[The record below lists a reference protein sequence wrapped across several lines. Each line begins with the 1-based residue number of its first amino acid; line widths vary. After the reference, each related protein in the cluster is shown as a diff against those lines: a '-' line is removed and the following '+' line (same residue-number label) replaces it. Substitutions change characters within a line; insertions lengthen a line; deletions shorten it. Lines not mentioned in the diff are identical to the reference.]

1 MSKVSQGIL
10 LCANAEPARQDSCV
24 TYEIWLTRVALGAI
38 LVATAM
44 TGIELWPVFAAA
56 RIHHHW
62 ATLAENFGFVIVVAF
77 LIYGGLVYGLTRLN
91 FLQRIS
97 AHEPRSDAT
106 LDTLLNG
113 APSLAIL
120 IPSYK
125 EDERVIYQT
134 LMSAALQDYP
144 NRRVVLLIDD
154 LPHPA
159 TAADYQLL
167 ARARA
172 LPQRIIDQFADLA
185 GATQAALNDFQD
197 RAHNRPGAP
206 DDDKRRLLALYQR
219 VLDWFERR
227 FVEMSVRD
235 HTDILFR
242 DKILAARRAQLI
254 QDRDRWLAAWGHSDN
269 ARRRALCEREFRRLA
284 AAFDVH
290 ITSFERK
297 QYVNLSHESNKAMNL
312 NSYIGLMGGAFN
324 TKSCN
329 AGRFLEKAAHDQT
342 AEWQVPDAD
351 YIITLDA
358 DSLLVGQYASRLIY
372 EMERPEHAR
381 TAVMQTPYSA
391 VPEAK
396 RPLERIAGATTDI
409 QYLIHQ
415 GFTGFNATYWV
426 GANALLRKKAL
437 ADIAFV
443 EYERGYPVTRFIQDR
458 TVIEDTESSIDLIL
472 QGWRLHNY
480 PDRLA
485 YSATPPD
492 FGSLIIQR
500 RRWANGGLIILP
512 KLLRYIAR
520 QSINKA
526 LAREAFMRF
535 HYLVS
540 IAAVN
545 LGLLF
550 VLAVP
555 LNDAMSS
562 VWLPMTALPYFLLYG
577 RDLVRIGYRWSDLVR
592 VYAINLLL
600 LPVNL
605 GGVAKSLQ
613 QAWTKRKIP
622 FGRTPKVQG
631 RTATPPWY
639 LLAAYG
645 LVVYWFGSGMKDC
658 LAGYWAHGFFA
669 LLNSA
674 MLAYAL
680 SYFVGWRETVADLRL
695 GLAPLNALR
704 RFSASRSAVTTITLM
719 IETAMQPVMA
729 PDALSGVETLD
740 NGRGELRERIT
751 VAR

>member
-1 MSKVSQGIL
+1 MSNVFQEMLWCADAAPSSRDSHLTGEIL
-10 LCANAEPARQDSCV
+10 
-24 TYEIWLTRVALGAI
+24 LTRVALGAI

-44 TGIELWPVFAAA
+44 TGIELLPVFATAQA
-56 RIHHHW
+56 HHHW
-62 ATLAENFGFVIVVAF
+62 ATLAENIGFLIVVAF
-77 LIYGGLVYGLTRLN
+77 LIYGGLVYGFTRLS
-91 FLQRIS
+91 FLQRML
-97 AHEPRSDAT
+97 AHRSQSDET
-106 LDTLLNG
+106 LDTLLDR
-113 APSLAIL
+113 APCLAIL
-120 IPSYK
+120 IPSFK

-154 LPHPA
+154 SPHP
-159 TAADYQLL
+159 TTSADLQLL

-172 LPQRIIDQFADLA
+172 LPGRINDQFVELA
-185 GATQAALNDFQD
+185 AATKAALNDFQD
-197 RAHNRPGAP
+197 RAHHRPIAP

-219 VLDWFERR
+219 VLDWFELRL
-227 FVEMSVRD
+227 EEISVRD
-235 HTDILFR
+235 HTDALFR

-254 QDRDRWLAAWGHSDN
+254 QDRVCWLAAWAHSDS
-269 ARRRALCEREFRRLA
+269 AIRHTLCEREYRRLA
-284 AAFDVH
+284 AVFNVQ

-324 TKSCN
+324 VRDHH
-329 AGRFLEKAAHDQT
+329 AVRHLERVGPNQT
-342 AEWQVPDAD
+342 AEWHVPDAD

-358 DSLLVGQYASRLIY
+358 DSLLVSQYASRLIY
-372 EMERPEHAR
+372 EMEQAEHAR

-391 VPEAK
+391 VPHAT
-396 RPLERIAGATTDI
+396 RPVERIAGATTDI

-437 ADIAFV
+437 EDIAFV
-443 EYERGYPVTRFIQDR
+443 ENERGYPVTRFIQDR

-472 QGWRLHNY
+472 KGWQLHNY
-480 PDRLA
+480 PNRLA

-512 KLLRYIAR
+512 KLLRYIGR
-520 QSINKA
+520 QSINKM
-526 LAREAFMRF
+526 LAREVFMRF

-545 LGLLF
+545 FGLLF
-550 VLAVP
+550 ILAVP
-555 LNDAMSS
+555 LNEAMRSA
-562 VWLPMTALPYFLLYG
+562 WLPMTALPYFFMYG
-577 RDLVRIGYRWSDLVR
+577 RDLVRIGYRWRDLAR

-622 FGRTPKVQG
+622 FGRTPKVPG

-645 LVVYWFGSGMKDC
+645 LVVYWFSCGMKDC
-658 LAGYWAHGFFA
+658 MAGYWAHGFFA

-674 MLAYAL
+674 MLGYAL
-680 SYFVGWRETVADLRL
+680 YYFVGWRETVADLRL
-695 GLAPLNALR
+695 GLAPFNVLR
-704 RFSASRSAVTTITLM
+704 RFPTSRSAVATVTLM
-719 IETAMQPVMA
+719 AGTAMLPVVV
-729 PDALSGVETLD
+729 PDLSSDDETL
-740 NGRGELRERIT
+740 GAVHGEPRERI
-751 VAR
+751 VVVR